1 MKEIIYKLQEDG
13 IYYPVISF
21 EQETNYAVGKYGL
34 IIGEYIMTHK
44 RHEYITRINEG
55 GWNRY
60 LYRINE
66 TCREEVERIADRIK
80 EAEGVTERLKA
91 SNPLEWI
98 GRVNEIN
105 MRAEHMVLSKILEE
119 L

>member
-1 MKEIIYKLQEDG
+1 MEEIIYKLQEDG

-44 RHEYITRINEG
+44 RHEYITRINE
-55 GWNRY
+55 
-60 LYRINE
+60 
-66 TCREEVERIADRIK
+66 
-80 EAEGVTERLKA
+80 
-91 SNPLEWI
+91 
-98 GRVNEIN
+98 IN
-105 MRAEHMVLSKILEE
+105 MRAEHMVLSKLLEE